1 VTIQFVGF
9 KHSCSHVRHNLLFLL
24 LVCTYTFLKESGLS
38 IAHLCAESLSAQHLM
53 LESVRQMRKFIVML
67 YATAGNKFKTGIT
80 EVMFGKYEEEEDTL
94 CD

>member
-1 VTIQFVGF
+1 
-9 KHSCSHVRHNLLFLL
+9 
-24 LVCTYTFLKESGLS
+24 
-38 IAHLCAESLSAQHLM
+38 M
-53 LESVRQMRKFIVML
+53 LESVREMRKFIVML